1 MNQIKVKKVK
11 GGLTMFNK
19 KGVSA
24 IIATVLLILITIATV
39 TIVWTVVVPM
49 VQDNL
54 GQAESFT
61 DCIYAAEQFQ
71 ILENENACYSLTGGN
86 TITLNIPTKL
96 GGKDFNFYGLSYATS
111 FKTGMTGAPGV
122 FEESFSG
129 KITDSVKLPSLGGTK
144 IINIQETFVNSGTEI
159 IEDNAVYNTQTGHYS
174 PLRDSIDVSLTVLTI
189 RNDKESSCGDT
200 TKTITLPVCSTA

>member
-1 MNQIKVKKVK
+1 
-11 GGLTMFNK
+11 MFNK

-71 ILENENACYSLTGGN
+71 ILENENACYSLTGS
-86 TITLNIPTKL
+86 TVTLNIPTKL
-96 GGKDFNFYGLSYATS
+96 GGKDFNFYGLSYAIN
-111 FKTGMTGAPGV
+111 FKTGNIGSPGV

-129 KITDSVKLPSLGGTK
+129 KITDSTNLPSLGGTK
-144 IINIQETFVNSGTEI
+144 IVNIQETFVNSGLDI
-159 IEDNAVYNTQTGHYS
+159 IQDNAIYDTQQTRYF
-174 PLRDSIDVSLTVLTI
+174 PLRTSLDVSLTVLTM

-200 TKTITLPVCSTA
+200 TKTITLSACPVA

>member
-1 MNQIKVKKVK
+1 
-11 GGLTMFNK
+11 MFNK

-71 ILENENACYSLTGGN
+71 ILENENACYTLN
-86 TITLNIPTKL
+86 ENEITLNIPVKL
-96 GGKDFNFYGLSYATS
+96 GGRDFNFYGVQVSSSVRYDWNLGGAGEDNTGSEELILS
-111 FKTGMTGAPGV
+111 
-122 FEESFSG
+122 E
-129 KITDSVKLPSLGGTK
+129 KIIDDELLPPLGGTATLELIK
-144 IINIQETFVNSGTEI
+144 
-159 IEDNAVYNTQTGHYS
+159 TGNN
-174 PLRDSIDVSLTVLTI
+174 LRYATNLDLITATLTVLTM

-200 TKTITLPVCSTA
+200 TKTITLSACPLA